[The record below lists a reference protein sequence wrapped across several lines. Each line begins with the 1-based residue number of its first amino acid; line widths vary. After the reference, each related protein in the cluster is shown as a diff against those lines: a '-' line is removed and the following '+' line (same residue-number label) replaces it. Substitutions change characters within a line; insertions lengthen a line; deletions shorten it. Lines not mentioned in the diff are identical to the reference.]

1 MSDQGPVVYGG
12 RYELHR
18 RLARGGMADVYLAR
32 DQLLDRPVAVK
43 VLFPQYAADPSFV
56 QRFRREAQDSANLN
70 HPNIVGVYDWG
81 EEGGTYFIVMEY
93 VAGRSLADVLRQ
105 EGSLLPARAADIGID
120 IAAALGFA
128 HKNGVVHRDIK
139 PGNVLLSTDGQVKV
153 TDFGIARAISAG
165 QEEDLTQAGQVMG
178 TATYFSPEQAQGR
191 PVDPR
196 SDVYSLGIVLFEMV
210 CGRPPFRGD
219 DPLAVAYQHVQ
230 EQPTPP
236 RQINAD
242 LDPTLEAIILK
253 CLAKTPPGRYPSA
266 EDLRADLRR
275 YREGVQISV
284 ATPPVVAAAPPVDST
299 QAIPVTTASPAATS
313 AYAAYAEDDYYEDD
327 YAEPPKRNGAFIAVM
342 LLLLAVMA
350 GVLFLLAQT
359 LGVFDSGDD
368 EPVATGTVPNVIGQ
382 QEDAARALLEGADFT
397 VRTEYEENPDFED
410 GEVSGQ
416 DPAAGSELEA
426 GGEVTLTV
434 SSGEQRVEVPEVV
447 GLTEADA
454 RSLLGDAGFRDIRP
468 EPVFDPDAEAGEV
481 VAQNPAAGDEAP
493 LSATITL
500 QISQGA
506 EERPVPELAG
516 RTATEA
522 EGILA
527 QQGFEVAQALEN
539 STTVPQGTVIRTNP
553 SVGTVLEVGETVT
566 LVVSAG
572 REQVIV
578 PNVVEK
584 TEDTARQELGL
595 AGFEIE
601 VTDQPLPAGSPDD
614 GRVLAQSPGGG
625 QRADVG
631 STVTITVGRSEVLPP
646 TTTTTP
652 TTSPEE

>member
-1 MSDQGPVVYGG
+1 
-12 RYELHR
+12 
-18 RLARGGMADVYLAR
+18 
-32 DQLLDRPVAVK
+32 
-43 VLFPQYAADPSFV
+43 
-56 QRFRREAQDSANLN
+56 
-70 HPNIVGVYDWG
+70 
-81 EEGGTYFIVMEY
+81 
-93 VAGRSLADVLRQ
+93 
-105 EGSLLPARAADIGID
+105 
-120 IAAALGFA
+120 
-128 HKNGVVHRDIK
+128 
-139 PGNVLLSTDGQVKV
+139 
-153 TDFGIARAISAG
+153 
-165 QEEDLTQAGQVMG
+165 
-178 TATYFSPEQAQGR
+178 
-191 PVDPR
+191 
-196 SDVYSLGIVLFEMV
+196 
-210 CGRPPFRGD
+210 
-219 DPLAVAYQHVQ
+219 
-230 EQPTPP
+230 
-236 RQINAD
+236 
-242 LDPTLEAIILK
+242 
-253 CLAKTPPGRYPSA
+253 
-266 EDLRADLRR
+266 
-275 YREGVQISV
+275 
-284 ATPPVVAAAPPVDST
+284 
-299 QAIPVTTASPAATS
+299 
-313 AYAAYAEDDYYEDD
+313 
-327 YAEPPKRNGAFIAVM
+327 
-342 LLLLAVMA
+342 
-350 GVLFLLAQT
+350 
-359 LGVFDSGDD
+359 
-368 EPVATGTVPNVIGQ
+368 
-382 QEDAARALLEGADFT
+382 
-397 VRTEYEENPDFED
+397 
-410 GEVSGQ
+410 
-416 DPAAGSELEA
+416 
-426 GGEVTLTV
+426 
-434 SSGEQRVEVPEVV
+434 
-447 GLTEADA
+447 
-454 RSLLGDAGFRDIRP
+454 DAGFRDIRP

-539 STTVPQGTVIRTNP
+539 STIVPQGTVIRTNP

-614 GRVLAQSPGGG
+614 GRELAQSPGGG